1 MRTGIYIDGLN
12 LYYGSLRKS
21 PNKWLDIEK
30 FGKLIVPSDDLEI
43 IRYFTAI
50 VRARPDDPQIP
61 VRQETYLRALKT
73 KDLVQIHTGRF
84 TSRVQQRALADN
96 FIHYSQL
103 FTPTFRPFFLYSL
116 MWKDKVKRRKEP
128 LTKARVVINE
138 EKGSDVNLGVHLLN
152 DASRRLIDKAIVIS
166 NDSDLTEAIRLA
178 RLFDVSVGL
187 LNPHPGPTS
196 KHLKAVASFEIPFR
210 SESLEKCQFPLVV
223 IDKNGREIH
232 KPKVWR

>member
-1 MRTGIYIDGLN
+1 MSTGIYIDGLN

-21 PNKWLDIEK
+21 PSKWLYIEK
-30 FGKLIVPSDDLEI
+30 FGKLIVPSDEIAI

-73 KDLVQIHTGRF
+73 RDVVQIHTGRF
-84 TSRVQQRALADN
+84 TSRVQQRALADDA
-96 FIHYSQL
+96 FHYSQL
-103 FTPTFRPFFLYSL
+103 FTPNFRPLFLYSL
-116 MWKDKVKRRKEP
+116 MWKDKVKRRSEP
-128 LTKARVVINE
+128 LT
-138 EKGSDVNLGVHLLN
+138 
-152 DASRRLIDKAIVIS
+152 KAIVIS

-178 RLFDVSVGL
+178 RLFNISVGL

-223 IDKNGREIH
+223 VDKNGREIH
-232 KPKVWR
+232 KPKAWR

>member
-1 MRTGIYIDGLN
+1 MSTGIYIDGLN

-21 PNKWLDIEK
+21 PSKWLDIEK
-30 FGKLIVPSDDLEI
+30 FGKFIVPSDEIAI

-73 KDLVQIHTGRF
+73 RDVVQIHTGRF
-84 TSRVQQRALADN
+84 TSRVQQRALADDA
-96 FIHYSQL
+96 FHYSQL
-103 FTPTFRPFFLYSL
+103 FTPNFRPLFLYSL
-116 MWKDKVKRRKEP
+116 MWKDKVKRRSEP
-128 LTKARVVINE
+128 LT
-138 EKGSDVNLGVHLLN
+138 
-152 DASRRLIDKAIVIS
+152 KAIVIS

-178 RLFDVSVGL
+178 RLFNISVGL

-223 IDKNGREIH
+223 VDKNGREIH
-232 KPKVWR
+232 KPKAWR